1 MNERFLDFW
10 GKYFLDLMQAGL
22 KPGEKFPDEMF
33 SFWHEFMKDPQAAQR
48 LFASPAAV
56 FDKQLD
62 FFRKCCGLK
71 EDSELSDYFKALKG
85 AADEFRKSAKE
96 FLPLFDAVPR
106 EEYDELKKKYGEL
119 QENFEAREET
129 IRQLRMKLLVKG
141 VEEMGA
147 ASGIQEMIKTQTEQ
161 FTALMDALGGVYG
174 RSAAAKP
181 KTGEKPKTE
190 KKEKK

>member
-1 MNERFLDFW
+1 MDERFLELW
-10 GKYFLDLMQAGL
+10 GKYFFNLMQAGM
-22 KPGEKFPDEMF
+22 KPGGKSPDDLF
-33 SFWHEFMKDPQAAQR
+33 TLWYEFMKNPQAAQW
-48 LFASPAAV
+48 LFTSPAAV

-71 EDSELSDYFKALKG
+71 DESEIPDYFQALKT

-106 EEYDELKKKYGEL
+106 EQYDELKKKYDEL
-119 QENFEAREET
+119 QEKFEAGEET
-129 IRQLRMKLLVKG
+129 IRKLRMKLLVKG
-141 VEEMGA
+141 VEEIGA

-161 FTALMDALGGVYG
+161 FTALMDTLGSVYG

-181 KTGEKPKTE
+181 KTGEKPK
-190 KKEKK
+190 KEKK